1 MLFDTSWESRFA
13 SDPPEILLARG
24 SSGESETLVWERL
37 ESGRFRAARTLESG
51 SFYRG
56 AVAIGNV
63 RLPFGPIAAPTG
75 AEWSFDEER
84 LQEVRA
90 LSRASGG
97 VERTELSTI
106 WDDRIPGGEL
116 DLRPHVLTAFLI
128 VFLFEAL
135 MARIGWQLPS
145 FELPRRAEILSVETS
160 PSLPA
165 VMESIPP
172 VPPEPQSASSDER
185 RKRFERAKRGR

>member
-1 MLFDTSWESRFA
+1 M
-13 SDPPEILLARG
+13 
-24 SSGESETLVWERL
+24 VWERL
-37 ESGRFRAARTLESG
+37 EPGRFRAARTLESG
-51 SFYRG
+51 SLYRG

-84 LQEVRA
+84 LEEVRA

-97 VERTELSTI
+97 VERTELTTI
-106 WDDRIPGGEL
+106 WDDPIPGGEL
-116 DLRPHVLTAFLI
+116 DLRPHVLAVFLV

-135 MARIGWQLPS
+135 MTRVGWQLPS
-145 FELPRRAEILSVETS
+145 FELPRRAEMLSVDS
-160 PSLPA
+160 PRA
-165 VMESIPP
+165 VAARESMPREREP
-172 VPPEPQSASSDER
+172 RESVAPEPQTASADER